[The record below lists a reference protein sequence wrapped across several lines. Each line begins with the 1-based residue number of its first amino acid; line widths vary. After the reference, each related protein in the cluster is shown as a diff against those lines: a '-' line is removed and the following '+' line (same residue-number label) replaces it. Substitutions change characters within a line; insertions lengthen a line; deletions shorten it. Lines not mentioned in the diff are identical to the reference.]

1 VNVNKYFE
9 EMSAD
14 ELDALLKHED
24 ELDRAYAAA
33 AEFHA
38 IRAEEAKDAEEL
50 ETEFDLY
57 RYWRP

>member
-1 VNVNKYFE
+1 MNKRFE
-9 EMSAD
+9 EMSTE

-24 ELDRAYAAA
+24 ELDRAYAEA

-38 IRAEEAKDAEEL
+38 IRAEEARDAEEL